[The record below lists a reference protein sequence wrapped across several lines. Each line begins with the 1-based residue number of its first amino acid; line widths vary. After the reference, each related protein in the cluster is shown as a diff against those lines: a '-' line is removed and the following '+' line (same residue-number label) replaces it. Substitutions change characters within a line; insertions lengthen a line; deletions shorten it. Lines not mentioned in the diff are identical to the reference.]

1 MGFSITSANSS
12 LVMNATAA
20 GLTNVLCDEYAADA
34 MFSTEAVTNAEI
46 QFTADGKMKAGYV
59 FNPQNFTL
67 NIMPTSDFAAAL
79 DRISSYEKTALDKIQ
94 LNFVL
99 SIPALDETYYFT
111 NGVINTWGRAPSA
124 ARVLQPRVATFA
136 FESITKG

>member
-1 MGFSITSANSS
+1 
-12 LVMNATAA
+12 MNAPAA

-34 MFSTEAVTNAEI
+34 MFSFEAVTNAEI
-46 QFTADGKMKAGYV
+46 MFTADGKMKAGYV
-59 FNPQNFTL
+59 FNPQALTL
-67 NIMPTSDFAAAL
+67 NIMPTSDFASAL
-79 DRISSYEKTALDKIQ
+79 DRISAYEKTLLDKVQ

-99 SIPALDETYYFT
+99 SIPALDETYYLT
-111 NGVINTWGRAPSA
+111 VGVLNTWSRAPSA